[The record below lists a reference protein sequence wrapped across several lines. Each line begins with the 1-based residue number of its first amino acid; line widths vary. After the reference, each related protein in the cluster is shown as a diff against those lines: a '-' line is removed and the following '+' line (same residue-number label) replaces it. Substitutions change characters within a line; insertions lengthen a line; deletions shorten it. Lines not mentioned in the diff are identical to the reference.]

1 MDIYGDFHGYMGI
14 GYKCKCIQCPLHVV
28 YLVFCSYQRFE
39 ILIRSLVQLNY
50 SRLNAKRNDSADR
63 SVACQA
69 VVLSSTL
76 LLQKHI
82 LTKLWQSQYKST
94 KNRDFV
100 LLLLLMHPVCAIN
113 QCIRSGCSNKWL
125 KTEKREKE
133 EENQLKI
140 HTTTAGV
147 VAIAKETSLPFCSG
161 LN

>member
-1 MDIYGDFHGYMGI
+1 MSVARGVP
-14 GYKCKCIQCPLHVV
+14 CV
-28 YLVFCSYQRFE
+28 CSYQRFE

-100 LLLLLMHPVCAIN
+100 LLLLMHPVCAIN

-133 EENQLKI
+133 EESQLKI

-147 VAIAKETSLPFCSG
+147 VAIAKDLITLLFWPQ
-161 LN
+161 LL